1 MERGNKER
9 KQRRT
14 NKFHSFAQ
22 NHVLHQNRNYLR
34 ESPKIKRQCD
44 KLKRQATRRKL
55 HKMMK
60 NKKNKKI
67 QMLWKN
73 NK

>member
-34 ESPKIKRQCD
+34 ESPKIKTTMRQVEKASD
-44 KLKRQATRRKL
+44 K
-55 HKMMK
+55 
-60 NKKNKKI
+60 KKTPQDDEKQEEEEDTNAMEK
-67 QMLWKN
+67 Q
-73 NK
+73 